1 MNKHGKFTYGRY
13 TLDIDKMSTAEINK
27 AIRKYSKM
35 ANTRLQNLR
44 TSHMLEFS
52 NTWERFHKGRL
63 EKSFVGTK
71 KMTFRT
77 GISGSKTEKMDRL
90 HYIMAFLT
98 DPQTD
103 SKAVREYAKKDI
115 RYLFGTQIDEEGNIT
130 DIPLD
135 LSTKSKMNPYLK
147 TLRDIY
153 DAYRDL
159 GIDYKSY
166 GSDKVLLKVASII
179 KDSSQG
185 KLGAY
190 DMSASELSTAL
201 LNLREEAARNKYT
214 EEDFRDF
221 IGDYGKEI
229 EGEGR
234 NIDLLKLLSGEL
246 YLAPKS
252 SKVKGFSLVDSE
264 EKLKALKSTAI
275 IETLRARKGR

>member
-13 TLDIDKMSTAEINK
+13 TLNIDKMSTKELNA
-27 AIRKYSKM
+27 AIKKYSKM
-35 ANTRLQNLR
+35 ANTRLHNLR
-44 TSHMLEFS
+44 TSHMMEFS
-52 NTWERFHKGRL
+52 NTWERFHKTRL

-71 KMTFRT
+71 KGEFRT
-77 GISGSKTEKMDRL
+77 GISGSKTEKADRL

-98 DPQTD
+98 DPQTEP
-103 SKAVREYAKKDI
+103 KAIREYAKKDI
-115 RYLFGTQIDEEGNIT
+115 RYLFGTQVDEEGNVT

-135 LSTKSKMNPYLK
+135 LSTKAKMDPYLQ

-185 KLGAY
+185 RLGAY
-190 DMSASELSTAL
+190 DMSPSELSTAL
-201 LNLREEAARNKYT
+201 LDLREQAARNKYT

-221 IGDYGKEI
+221 IGDYGKETT
-229 EGEGR
+229 EGR
-234 NIDLLKLLSGEL
+234 NVDLLKLLAGEL
-246 YLAPKS
+246 FLAPKTGD
-252 SKVKGFSLVDSE
+252 VKGFNLVKD
-264 EKLKALKSTAI
+264 KDDLNKYKTTAI
-275 IETLRARKGR
+275 LETLRSRKGR